1 MRRRSAGTVA
11 AFVARETQSR
21 RRAREHRRLR
31 IGVGPAVDAESAKLR
46 VRSRGLS
53 IPAHTIVERYVR
65 AHLPAILRVRI
76 DLGRH
81 HVDIAVAGLLV
92 TVRNTHLEIEIG
104 VAGGIKTGAAPI
116 IVAIVQ
122 VRERIVHPELFI
134 RRTEL
139 QRMRSKNFR
148 EVVRER
154 HIAVKS
160 RLWAFIAVAKSK
172 ESDPEVR
179 KSGCHIALRHNA
191 CKSGS
196 ARLNRVCR
204 LDCGK
209 VEAEVTGAQFVQSGG
224 VERVRVRPAEY
235 LDVFRVHHRETWEG
249 AAAERQ
255 RVKGRAGLKDHRAPD
270 RVMRSWRVIQ
280 PDNPLVR
287 GAGIG
292 SIEEVS
298 GAETIRALVRMRN
311 VLRGCVGGD
320 RIPVAG
326 VNTDVLVAI
335 EAQSPWLTRR

>member
-1 MRRRSAGTVA
+1 
-11 AFVARETQSR
+11 
-21 RRAREHRRLR
+21 
-31 IGVGPAVDAESAKLR
+31 
-46 VRSRGLS
+46 
-53 IPAHTIVERYVR
+53 
-65 AHLPAILRVRI
+65 
-76 DLGRH
+76 
-81 HVDIAVAGLLV
+81 
-92 TVRNTHLEIEIG
+92 
-104 VAGGIKTGAAPI
+104 
-116 IVAIVQ
+116 
-122 VRERIVHPELFI
+122 
-134 RRTEL
+134 
-139 QRMRSKNFR
+139 QRMCSKNFR

-179 KSGCHIALRHNA
+179 KSGCHIALRHNT

-224 VERVRVRPAEY
+224 IERVRVRPAEY
-235 LDVFRVHHRETWEG
+235 LDVFRVHHRETGEG
-249 AAAERQ
+249 AAVER
-255 RVKGRAGLKDHRAPD
+255 RAGLKNHRAPD

-292 SIEEVS
+292 SIEEIS
-298 GAETIRALVRMRN
+298 GAKTIRALVRMRN

-326 VNTDVLVAI
+326 
-335 EAQSPWLTRR
+335 